1 MSLTAAELIQ
11 VMEKAKELGLT
22 SFKSG
27 DLELTLAQQVQQI
40 PQVSAP
46 KTEVPELKPE
56 EIINP
61 LSVLDD
67 MDEDEIKYWATPY
80 YDEIQAKKEAQRQLA
95 KEQIEVK

>member
-11 VMEKAKELGLT
+11 VMEKAKELGLA
-22 SFKSG
+22 SFKTA
-27 DLELTLAQQVQQI
+27 DFEFTTQPTTQNVVLTNTQI
-40 PQVSAP
+40 KEP
-46 KTEVPELKPE
+46 VPELKPE

-80 YDEIQAKKEAQRQLA
+80 YDELQAKKEAQRQMI
-95 KEQIEVK
+95 KEQEIK